1 MSRIIKLIFG
11 DNKQPTEEELAKQ
24 KRAHEKNR
32 SSLNLMFPGLGEERE
47 ANLDDIQVYLT
58 EDIKPSKFG
67 IFFTF
72 LSISINFLYDRR

>member
-11 DNKQPTEEELAKQ
+11 DAQQPTVEELAKQ
-24 KRAHEKNR
+24 KRAREKKP

-67 IFFTF
+67 ISFYV
-72 LSISINFLYDRR
+72 SIYINKFSL